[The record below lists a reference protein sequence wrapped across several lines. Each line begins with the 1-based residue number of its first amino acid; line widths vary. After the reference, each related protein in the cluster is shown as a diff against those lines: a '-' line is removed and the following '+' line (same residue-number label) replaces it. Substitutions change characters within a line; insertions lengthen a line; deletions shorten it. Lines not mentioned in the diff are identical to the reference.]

1 MELYPKKSK
10 EVGNEYIDVED
21 TDDLE
26 TRNGDLEYVN
36 GDTDLDFEI
45 GVAPVS
51 NSLNPDFASVI
62 TVPGG

>member
-45 GVAPVS
+45 GVASVS
-51 NSLNPDFASVI
+51 NSLNPDFASFI